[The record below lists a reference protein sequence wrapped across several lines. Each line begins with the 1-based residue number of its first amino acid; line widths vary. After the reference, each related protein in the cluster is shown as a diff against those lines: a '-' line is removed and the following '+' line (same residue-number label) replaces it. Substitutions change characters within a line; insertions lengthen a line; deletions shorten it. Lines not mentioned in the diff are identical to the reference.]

1 MASATGSL
9 HLIKMR
15 NSLRFKVALFFS
27 VLTIALLVAQA
38 LGVRTLAEAQEERLI
53 TALIHDDMTNVL
65 KSYEAN
71 MTTHAFNIITK
82 KPEKRGCI
90 QNWCGRIGCS
100 LRTPCVAHR

>member
-38 LGVRTLAEAQEERLI
+38 LGVRTLAEADR
-53 TALIHDDMTNVL
+53 
-65 KSYEAN
+65 KS
-71 MTTHAFNIITK
+71 
-82 KPEKRGCI
+82 
-90 QNWCGRIGCS
+90 
-100 LRTPCVAHR
+100 VV